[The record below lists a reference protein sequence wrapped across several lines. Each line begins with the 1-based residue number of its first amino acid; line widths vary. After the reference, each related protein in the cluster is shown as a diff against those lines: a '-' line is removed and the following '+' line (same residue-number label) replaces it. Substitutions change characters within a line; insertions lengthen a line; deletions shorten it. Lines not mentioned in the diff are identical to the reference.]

1 MQTSD
6 ISEQRTNEATNVK
19 REIFVCTDLVP
30 NTWGRT
36 ICVYTTLNTIYL
48 YLVRKKM
55 PHSPVT
61 PISATEEIRCE
72 KQGRYVKGKKE
83 IHTRGYDLREKEVQK
98 VVGEAVTSDLE

>member
-1 MQTSD
+1 
-6 ISEQRTNEATNVK
+6 
-19 REIFVCTDLVP
+19 
-30 NTWGRT
+30 
-36 ICVYTTLNTIYL
+36 
-48 YLVRKKM
+48 M